1 MQRTFSVD
9 STSVL
14 FLPEGS
20 GLSDPVLQGIP
31 GGKPGGGQ
39 GDLGL
44 SLPLLCLYWL
54 GDAFF

>member
-20 GLSDPVLQGIP
+20 GLLDPVLQGIP

-44 SLPLLCLYWL
+44 SLPLLVSLL
-54 GDAFF
+54 AR